1 MFNISEVLPV
11 KGVALVGPLP
21 PQLQSY
27 IAFAAAV
34 RAGSAAPSPAQA
46 FIEVMSAPAA
56 REHWKAGGLESMRS
70 GS

>member
-1 MFNISEVLPV
+1 
-11 KGVALVGPLP
+11 LP